1 MPASG
6 TCSTSIASPTRL
18 NFEPRVGIAWDPLGK
33 GRFTVRAG
41 FGTFDVLPLPYE
53 FELLSL
59 FAAPFF
65 RNATPSSLPPGSFPF
80 GAVAI
85 AQTANLFRNVYIEPT
100 PSRNYVNQWNAGLE
114 FKIARSS
121 SLLLAYVGS
130 RGVHQPFRADDINM
144 VLPSLTSQGYAW
156 PVPASSGTKINPA
169 VGRLDG
175 LFWRGDSNYN
185 ALQLRAHTNLGHG
198 ADIQTSYTWGKSL
211 DTGSATIAGDQF
223 ANSVSSLPWFD
234 LRLNRGPSD
243 FNIAHVLSVH
253 LTYEPLAPSPDRAWY
268 ASGWR
273 MTGTLQAS
281 TGAPFT
287 LAIGGDPLGE
297 LSTDPFDVPDRV
309 RNPGCNSVVNP
320 GNPISYVKLQC
331 FTFPAPPTLR
341 GNLSRNSLEGPG
353 LLEADV
359 ALFKDNF
366 IKRISERFNVQFRAE
381 AFNVFNRANFSPPL
395 NHRSIFDQSGNL
407 VPGTGLIDSTATTS
421 RQLQFGLKLIW

>member
-1 MPASG
+1 VRLQPNLTINLGLRYETASVPNEVAG
-6 TCSTSIASPTRL
+6 RLAALRTTTASTAHLGSPYFANPTRL
-18 NFEPRVGIAWDPLGK
+18 NFEPRVGLAWDPIGK
-33 GRFTVRAG
+33 GRLTVRAG

-65 RNATPSSLPPGSFPF
+65 RNATPSSLPAGSFPF

-85 AQTANLFRNVYIEPT
+85 AQTANLFRNVYIEPN
-100 PSRNYVNQWNAGLE
+100 PSRNYVNQWNAGFE
-114 FKIARSS
+114 FSITRSS

-130 RGVHQPFRADDINM
+130 RGVHQPFRADDINL

-156 PVPASSGTKINPA
+156 PVPAGSGTKNNPA

-175 LFWRGDSNYN
+175 LFWTGDSNYH
-185 ALQLRAHTNLGHG
+185 ALQVRAHTNLGHG

-223 ANSVSSLPWFD
+223 ANSVSS
-234 LRLNRGPSD
+234 
-243 FNIAHVLSVH
+243 
-253 LTYEPLAPSPDRAWY
+253 
-268 ASGWR
+268 

-297 LSTDPFDVPDRV
+297 LSTDPFDVPNRV
-309 RNPGCNSVVNP
+309 RGPGCNSAVNP
-320 GNPISYVKLQC
+320 GNPTNYIRLQC
-331 FTFPAPPTLR
+331 FSFPTPPTLR
-341 GNLSRNSLEGPG
+341 GNVSRNSLQGPG
-353 LLEADV
+353 LLEADI

-366 IKRISERFNVQFRAE
+366 IKRISERFNIQFRAE
-381 AFNVFNRANFSPPL
+381 AFNVFNRTNFSPPL
-395 NHRSIFDQSGNL
+395 NHRSIFDQNGNL

-421 RQLQFGLKLIW
+421 RQLQLGLKVVW